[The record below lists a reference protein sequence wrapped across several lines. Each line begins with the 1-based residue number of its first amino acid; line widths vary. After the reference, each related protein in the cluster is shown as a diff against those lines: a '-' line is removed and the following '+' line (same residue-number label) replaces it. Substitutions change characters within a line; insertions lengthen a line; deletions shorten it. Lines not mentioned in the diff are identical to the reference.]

1 MAELTDMAELTETR
15 LVLDA
20 PTGEMVS
27 KNELRKRDLK
37 RKKKAAKAASKAAA
51 PAKRSPEEADP
62 DAMYKNGFLADV
74 YNEKPVVPVT
84 RFPPEP
90 NGYLHI
96 GHAKSIV
103 VNFGFAKFHGGS
115 TVCIRTRYCQRWM
128 AMQCPPME
136 LDETISDSAD
146 FLDSEI

>member
-1 MAELTDMAELTETR
+1 MAELTETR

-27 KNELRKRDLK
+27 RNELRKRDLK
-37 RKKKAAKAASKAAA
+37 RKKKAAKAASKAT
-51 PAKRSPEEADP
+51 PPTKRNTEETDP
-62 DAMYKNGFLADV
+62 DAIYKHGFLADV

-115 TVCIRTRYCQRWM
+115 TVCIRHAIFYDQ
-128 AMQCPPME
+128 
-136 LDETISDSAD
+136 LKI
-146 FLDSEI
+146 